1 MSSDN
6 TNLNTAMAQI
16 YTQNQDLTKEAFGIT
31 YPNQFYQF
39 LISGNF
45 RVSDSLESF
54 CLRNYGRS
62 LDTQI
67 LIMNEDLRLNKRQI
81 SKQRKK
87 NFKFYILN
95 VNNINPLKS
104 SITIQPIENKRLII
118 LNILFKRSDN
128 LYVSDPLMNMSYNPQ
143 TKETTINYSNQNIN
157 SLEMKYILID
167 DEIEDE
173 INITGLENIIT
184 IKKYKSIFTKVGSS
198 SYRMSIKP
206 ESLDNQSSSNLQEVS
221 EDSIIREVKPNKVE
235 FVKPLRI
242 ITEMQD

>member
-1 MSSDN
+1 
-6 TNLNTAMAQI
+6 
-16 YTQNQDLTKEAFGIT
+16 
-31 YPNQFYQF
+31 
-39 LISGNF
+39 
-45 RVSDSLESF
+45 
-54 CLRNYGRS
+54 
-62 LDTQI
+62 
-67 LIMNEDLRLNKRQI
+67 MNEDIRLNKRQI

-104 SITIQPIENKRLII
+104 SIIIQPIENKRLII

-143 TKETTINYSNQNIN
+143 TKETIINYSNQNIN

-173 INITGLENIIT
+173 FNITGLENIVT
-184 IKKYKSIFTKVGSS
+184 LKKYKNIFTKVGNS

-221 EDSIIREVKPNKVE
+221 ETPIIREVKTKTVE

-242 ITEMQD
+242 ITEMQDSANSITNNLYQMNDRVLKNLNS